1 MLGRRQART
10 VWSVVA
16 AVLGVAVAAAIV
28 GAAAVPAL
36 APQPMV
42 ATVFLLVAGV
52 VVPLD
57 LGIGWFV
64 TSQIRK
70 RASPAAPRDA
80 VASSQVIVGSAS
92 ALAAG
97 LICCVF
103 FFVSRQP
110 LLLLLV
116 VPCAASLLHWF
127 PSEGRWASLAW
138 RPAPGERPRHPMVR
152 E

>member
-42 ATVFLLVAGV
+42 ATVFLLVAV
-52 VVPLD
+52 AVVPLD
-57 LGIGWFV
+57 LGIGWFL